1 VRSLFNKIIR
11 SFKINIILNEEVDKK
26 MSENKLNGSN
36 IDSIIPLNW
45 KDIETKLLFEY
56 MTEKQEEE
64 KKHEETYKER
74 KI

>member
-1 VRSLFNKIIR
+1 
-11 SFKINIILNEEVDKK
+11 